1 MARLLRAPSWFT
13 LHGKPFQILALRRP
27 WLMLLSAEDTWPEGA
42 RCCVCLTF
50 DLDAEYVF
58 MGNDP
63 SVAEK
68 TRMLGLV
75 FLAR

>member
-1 MARLLRAPSWFT
+1 M
-13 LHGKPFQILALRRP
+13 
-27 WLMLLSAEDTWPEGA
+27 LSAEDTWPEGA

-68 TRMLGLV
+68 PRMLGLV